1 MYNNIFLHFIGGSIP
16 IQNEGTRDKIGK
28 VQSVHNEAYGV
39 PTELMNTQ
47 ENVAYSS
54 AKSFTSVPPASPHV
68 YEVVN
73 TSIVESEDAS
83 RVKKAHYDYVEIS

>member
-1 MYNNIFLHFIGGSIP
+1 M
-16 IQNEGTRDKIGK
+16 
-28 VQSVHNEAYGV
+28 QSAHNEAYGV
-39 PTELMNTQ
+39 PTELMNIQ

-54 AKSFTSVPPASPHV
+54 AQPFTSVSPTSPPHV

-83 RVKKAHYDYVEIS
+83 RTKKFIMIM